1 MTITIT
7 LHCPD
12 CQSTKIKKNGKKA
25 SGTQNYLCK
34 NCFRQFIGD
43 HFLTYK
49 GCHSGLIH
57 RILWMLIRGIVIRDI
72 SVIQEVS
79 VRKVVSVL
87 VNSHHVF
94 TPRKFHYET
103 LEVDECWTYV
113 GNKGKKYW
121 LIYAY
126 ERQGGEIAAYLWGK
140 RDLYTNYGYV

>member
-1 MTITIT
+1 MKITLT

-25 SGTQNYLCK
+25 GGKQNYLCK

-43 HFLTYK
+43 HALPYK

-57 RILWMLIRGIVIRDI
+57 RILLMSVRGIGIRDI

-87 VNSHHVF
+87 VNSPHVL
-94 TPRKFHYET
+94 TPRKFHY
-103 LEVDECWTYV
+103 
-113 GNKGKKYW
+113 G
-121 LIYAY
+121 
-126 ERQGGEIAAYLWGK
+126 
-140 RDLYTNYGYV
+140 

>member
-1 MTITIT
+1 MNITIT
-7 LHCPD
+7 LHCSD

-25 SGTQNYLCK
+25 SGKQNYLCK

-43 HFLTYK
+43 HALTYK
-49 GCHSGLIH
+49 GCHSGLIKK
-57 RILWMLIRGIVIRDI
+57 ILLMLVRGIGIRDS

-87 VNSHHVF
+87 VNSHYVI
-94 TPRKFHYET
+94 TPGKSDYER
-103 LEVDECWTYV
+103 LEVDEFWTYV

-126 ERQGGEIAAYLWGK
+126 ERPSGEM
-140 RDLYTNYGYV
+140 V